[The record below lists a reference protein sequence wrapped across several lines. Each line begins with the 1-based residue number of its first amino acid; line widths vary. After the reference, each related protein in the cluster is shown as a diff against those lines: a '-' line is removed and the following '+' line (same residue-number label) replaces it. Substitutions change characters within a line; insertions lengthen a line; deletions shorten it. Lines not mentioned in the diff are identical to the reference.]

1 MSSLKDKVASITK
14 AFGLPD
20 KGSLRQNVDE
30 LCKAT
35 DVTFTTMKETVDAL
49 SCVCEFANEVVP
61 KLCEDAGVDA
71 TGKLGDDVATLK
83 TEIGVEA
90 TKFPLALKELAESMG
105 IDVKPDKL
113 QKLMQLPCCKEAATK
128 KPAEKQIDAPCV
140 CAKGVE
146 ECRNCKAKEHP
157 CVCKS
162 LLLEAIDQPVALCKA
177 TKHACLCTS
186 RFDGKYSAN
195 PGHGAKLT
203 MNSDFS
209 TPGYGT
215 YCNLPWNLSSE
226 GAPHLCRQHN
236 DDDVI
241 EIDDDE
247 EDVKPAKKKSRRK

>member
-1 MSSLKDKVASITK
+1 MSSLKDKVASITT
-14 AFGLPD
+14 AFGLTS
-20 KGSLRQNVDE
+20 KGSLRQDVDE

-35 DVTFTTMKETVDAL
+35 DVTFSTMKETVDAL
-49 SCVCEFANEVVP
+49 TSVCEFANEVVP
-61 KLCEDAGVDA
+61 KLCEDAGVEA

-105 IDVKPDKL
+105 VDVKPDKL
-113 QKLMQLPCCKEAATK
+113 QKLMQLPCCKEAAKTPTVK
-128 KPAEKQIDAPCV
+128 KIDAPCV
-140 CAKGVE
+140 CEKGVE

-162 LLLEAIDQPVALCKA
+162 LLLKAVDQPVALCKA
-177 TKHACLCTS
+177 KVHECLCS
-186 RFDGKYSAN
+186 GRFNGIYSTN

-203 MNSDFS
+203 MNSEYG

-215 YCNLPWNLSSE
+215 YCNLPWNLQSQ

-241 EIDDDE
+241 EIDDE
-247 EDVKPAKKKSRRK
+247 FEDVKPAKKKSRRK

>member
-14 AFGLPD
+14 AFGLAS
-20 KGSLRQNVDE
+20 KGSLRQDVDE

-247 EDVKPAKKKSRRK
+247 DVKPAKKKSRRK

>member
-14 AFGLPD
+14 AFGLSS
-20 KGSLRQNVDE
+20 KGSLRQDVDE

-105 IDVKPDKL
+105 VDIKPDKL
-113 QKLMQLPCCKEAATK
+113 QKLMQLPCCKEAAKTPTVK
-128 KPAEKQIDAPCV
+128 KIDAPCV
-140 CAKGVE
+140 CEKGVE

-241 EIDDDE
+241 EIDDEE

>member
-14 AFGLPD
+14 AFGLAS
-20 KGSLRQNVDE
+20 KGSLRQDVDE

-61 KLCEDAGVDA
+61 KLCDDAGVEA

-105 IDVKPDKL
+105 VDVKPDKL
-113 QKLMQLPCCKEAATK
+113 QKLMQLPCCKEAAKTPTVK
-128 KPAEKQIDAPCV
+128 KIDAPCV

-146 ECRNCKAKEHP
+146 ECRDCKAKEHP

-162 LLLEAIDQPVALCKA
+162 LLITAIDQPVDLCKA
-177 TKHACLCTS
+177 KVHECLC
-186 RFDGKYSAN
+186 DYHHQGVYSYD
-195 PGHGAKLT
+195 PGHNAT
-203 MNSDFS
+203 
-209 TPGYGT
+209 GT
-215 YCNLPWNLSSE
+215 YSSRNGHSNNAPWRVWWQ
-226 GAPHLCRQHN
+226 GAPKICRQHN
-236 DDDVI
+236 DESDDDVV
-241 EIDDDE
+241 DLS

>member
-14 AFGLPD
+14 AFGLAS
-20 KGSLRQNVDE
+20 KGSLRQDVDE

-105 IDVKPDKL
+105 VDVKPDKL
-113 QKLMQLPCCKEAATK
+113 QKLMQLPCCKEAAKTPTVK
-128 KPAEKQIDAPCV
+128 KIDAPCV

-146 ECRNCKAKEHP
+146 ECRDCKAKEHP
-157 CVCKS
+157 CVRKS
-162 LLLEAIDQPVALCKA
+162 VLLAALDQPMHLCKA
-177 TKHACLCTS
+177 KVHECLCTAS
-186 RFDGKYSAN
+186 SNLTYSSD
-195 PGHGAKLT
+195 PGNGASVENMHGGVIWR
-203 MNSDFS
+203 NYSVR
-209 TPGYGT
+209 
-215 YCNLPWNLSSE
+215 
-226 GAPHLCRQHN
+226 GAPACCRQHAN

-241 EIDDDE
+241 EIDD
-247 EDVKPAKKKSRRK
+247 EDVKPKKKKSRKSKG

>member
-14 AFGLPD
+14 AFGLTS
-20 KGSLRQNVDE
+20 KGSLRQDVDE

-49 SCVCEFANEVVP
+49 TSVCEFANEVVP

-105 IDVKPDKL
+105 VDVKPDKL
-113 QKLMQLPCCKEAATK
+113 QKLMQLPCCKEAAKTPTVK
-128 KPAEKQIDAPCV
+128 KIDAPCV

-146 ECRNCKAKEHP
+146 ECRDCKAKEHP

-241 EIDDDE
+241 EIDDE
-247 EDVKPAKKKSRRK
+247 FEDVKPAKKKSRRK

>member
-35 DVTFTTMKETVDAL
+35 DVTFTIMKETVDAL
-49 SCVCEFANEVVP
+49 TSVCEFAKEVVL

-105 IDVKPDKL
+105 VDVKPDKL
-113 QKLMQLPCCKEAATK
+113 QKLMQLPCCKEAAKTPTVK
-128 KPAEKQIDAPCV
+128 KIDAPCV

-162 LLLEAIDQPVALCKA
+162 LLLKAVDQPVALCKA
-177 TKHACLCTS
+177 KVHECLCS
-186 RFDGKYSAN
+186 GRFDGKYSYD
-195 PGHGAKLT
+195 PGHGAKMT
-203 MNSDFS
+203 HNYEYN

-215 YCNLPWNLSSE
+215 YCLLPWNLQSE
-226 GAPHLCRQHN
+226 GAPHICRQHN

-241 EIDDDE
+241 EIDDE